1 MALGVLPRRAL
12 RSAVASRVAL
22 LAGYAGLAG
31 LGVLL
36 IWPILGDDFPPGVD
50 TPTFLHLSWVTRLA
64 LTGHLPNP
72 VLDPFW
78 YGGEFPYLQSYP
90 PLAYGL
96 VGGVSAFTGVDFLV
110 VYRGA
115 LMLGY
120 LGTASATVWLG
131 REFGLAPWAS
141 LLAGGL
147 VLLSY
152 PVLAALALWG
162 WFTSIAAMP
171 FILLGYGLLE
181 RGVHRGKKGWAA
193 LGGLCF
199 GLGALAHHMTALA
212 VGFALVPWAVYHLLR
227 RIYQR
232 WNFLQVCGVFISVS
246 LLTTAPWGVPFLAHA
261 LEVGFRRDIP
271 GVWIFPL
278 ATYAWRAISP
288 YYIGRYIYPS
298 YLGSSIVFFALFGVA
313 FALMEGRRLA
323 GVALVLLAL
332 TWFSLGVAG
341 NPLYRFY
348 PFSGLDVAR
357 FSLFMAP
364 FLALLASAVVD
375 ALVKSVGVRWLSLK
389 VVLVGLA
396 LLALLALPVRDAWA
410 LHGRMRP
417 YQVAPEVREAMVWLA
432 THTGE
437 EDRVFG
443 AGMWFWDTFLI
454 PYLAHRPIVHGWH
467 DEGASTWRE
476 VRSLRYATWFG
487 QGSAEDVYA
496 TLHGLGAKYI
506 VVGEGLFSPEM
517 VALFR
522 GMLESRPD
530 MFLPLA
536 QWGKVRIYGVR

>member
-1 MALGVLPRRAL
+1 MVLGVLPRRGV
-12 RSAVASRVAL
+12 RFAVASRFAL
-22 LAGYAGLAG
+22 VAGYVGLAG

-36 IWPILGDDFPPGVD
+36 AWPALGADFPPGVD

-64 LTGHLPNP
+64 LTGRLPNP
-72 VLDPFW
+72 LLDPFW
-78 YGGEFPYLQSYP
+78 YGGAFPYLQSYP

-110 VYRGA
+110 VYRWVMVLA
-115 LMLGY
+115 Y
-120 LGTASATVWLG
+120 LGTACATVWVG
-131 REFGLAPWAS
+131 REMGLAHWSA

-152 PVLAALALWG
+152 PMLAALALWG

-171 FILLGYGLLE
+171 FVLLGYGLLE
-181 RGVHRGKKGWAA
+181 RGMRQGKAGWAA

-212 VGFALVPWAVYHLLR
+212 VGMALVPWAIYHLVRGL
-227 RIYQR
+227 YR
-232 WNFLQVCGVFISVS
+232 WNFLKVLGVFISVT
-246 LLTTAPWGVPFLAHA
+246 LLTTAPWGLPFLAHA

-271 GVWIFPL
+271 GVWTFPL

-298 YLGSSIVFFALFGVA
+298 YLGSSVVFFALFGVVYS
-313 FALMEGRRLA
+313 FAEGRRLP
-323 GVALVLLAL
+323 GVALIVLAL

-375 ALVKSVGVRWLSLK
+375 SLAKGVEVRRFPVKGA
-389 VVLVGLA
+389 LVGLA
-396 LLALLALPVRDAWA
+396 LVALVALPVRDAWA
-410 LHGRMRP
+410 FHGKVRP
-417 YQVAPEVREAMVWLA
+417 YLVEQGVREAMAWLA
-432 THTGE
+432 RETKDGE
-437 EDRVFG
+437 RVFG

-454 PYLAHRPIVHGWH
+454 PYLAQRPIVHGWH
-467 DEGASTWRE
+467 DEGAPTWRE

-487 QGSAEDVYA
+487 QGSAEGVYA
-496 TLHGLGAKYI
+496 TLHGLGARYV

-517 VALFR
+517 VTLFR

-530 MFLPLA
+530 LFPLLEE
-536 QWGKVRIYGVR
+536 WDKVRIYGVR